1 MQKFKSVEELVNQLK
16 PEKPVYC
23 IRKNSIK
30 YAVKFF
36 LNKFPGKILYAVKT
50 NPHPEVIKTIIES
63 GVKQFDVASIE
74 EIKNIRTFSNTAKC
88 SFMHTVKSR
97 ESIKEAYFNYGVK
110 TFSLDTKDEL
120 IKIIES
126 TNNAKDLELFVR
138 VAVSNEHAE
147 IDLSKKFGAL
157 TSEAIGLLRLVKQHA
172 KKIGLSFHVGS
183 QCMHPISYSKG
194 INEIGNIIKKTKII
208 PDYINVGGGFPTIY
222 PDLIPQ
228 SLDNYFN
235 EINKSLENLK
245 LEKLPEIICEPGR
258 AIVAESGSTIVR
270 VAVSNEHAEIDLSKK
285 FGALT
290 SEAIGLLRLVKQ
302 HAKKVGLSFHVG
314 SQCMHPISYSKGI
327 SEIGNI
333 IKKTKIIPDYI
344 NVGGGFPT
352 IYPDLIPQSLDNY
365 FNEINKSLEN
375 LKLEKLPE
383 IICEPGR
390 AIVAESG
397 STVVRVNLRKKQKLY
412 INDGTYGTL
421 FDAGTPNI
429 VFPSRMIKE
438 NSNKIISKKL
448 TAFDFF
454 GPTCDSMDY
463 MKGPF
468 LLPNNIKE
476 NDYVELGQLGAY
488 GLTFR
493 TQFNGYYSN
502 EIYEVEDN
510 PIMTMYD
517 KDINKANMVA

>member
-1 MQKFKSVEELVNQLK
+1 MQKFKSVEDLISQLK
-16 PEKPVYC
+16 PDKPVYC
-23 IRKNSIK
+23 IRKNSVLS
-30 YAVKFF
+30 ASKFF
-36 LNKFPGKILYAVKT
+36 QKRFPGKILYAVKT
-50 NPHPEVIKTIIES
+50 NPHPTVIKTLIKS
-63 GVKQFDVASIE
+63 GIDQFDVASIE
-74 EIKNIRTFSNTAKC
+74 EIKTVRKFSQSTKC

-97 ESIKEAYFNYGVK
+97 ESISEAYFKYGIK

-126 TNNAKDLELFVR
+126 TSNAKDLELFVR
-138 VAVSNEHAE
+138 VSVSNEHAE

-157 TSEAIGLLRLVKQHA
+157 NSEAVGLLRLVKQHA

-183 QCMHPISYSKG
+183 QCMHPISYAKG
-194 INEIGNIIKKTKII
+194 ITEIGNIIKKTKII

-228 SLDNYFN
+228 SLENYFD
-235 EINKSLENLK
+235 EIKKGLKNLK
-245 LEKLPEIICEPGR
+245 LDNLPEIICEPGR
-258 AIVAESGSTIVR
+258 ALVAESGSTI
-270 VAVSNEHAEIDLSKK
+270 
-285 FGALT
+285 
-290 SEAIGLLRLVKQ
+290 
-302 HAKKVGLSFHVG
+302 
-314 SQCMHPISYSKGI
+314 
-327 SEIGNI
+327 
-333 IKKTKIIPDYI
+333 
-344 NVGGGFPT
+344 
-352 IYPDLIPQSLDNY
+352 
-365 FNEINKSLEN
+365 
-375 LKLEKLPE
+375 
-383 IICEPGR
+383 
-390 AIVAESG
+390 
-397 STVVRVNLRKKQKLY
+397 VRVNLRKKQKLY

-429 VFPSRMIKE
+429 VFPSKMIKDY
-438 NSNKIISKKL
+438 SNKIISKKL

-476 NDYVELGQLGAY
+476 NDYIELGQLGSY

-510 PIMTMYD
+510 PIMSLYS
-517 KDINKANMVA
+517 KDINKATLVA

>member
-1 MQKFKSVEELVNQLK
+1 VQKFKSVEDLINQLK

-23 IRKNSIK
+23 IRKSSIES
-30 YAVKFF
+30 AVKFF
-36 LNKFPGKILYAVKT
+36 LKKFPGDVLYAVKT
-50 NPHPEVIKTIIES
+50 NPHPEVIKSVINSGIE
-63 GVKQFDVASIE
+63 QFDVASIE
-74 EIKNIRTFSNTAKC
+74 EIKSIRSFSQNAKC
-88 SFMHTVKSR
+88 SYMHTVKSR

-126 TNNAKDLELFVR
+126 TNRAKDLELFVR

-157 TSEAIGLLRLVKQHA
+157 SSEAIGLTRLAKQHA
-172 KKIGLSFHVGS
+172 KKI
-183 QCMHPISYSKG
+183 
-194 INEIGNIIKKTKII
+194 
-208 PDYINVGGGFPTIY
+208 
-222 PDLIPQ
+222 
-228 SLDNYFN
+228 
-235 EINKSLENLK
+235 
-245 LEKLPEIICEPGR
+245 
-258 AIVAESGSTIVR
+258 
-270 VAVSNEHAEIDLSKK
+270 
-285 FGALT
+285 
-290 SEAIGLLRLVKQ
+290 
-302 HAKKVGLSFHVG
+302 GLSFHVG

-333 IKKTKIIPDYI
+333 IKKTKIVPDYLNI
-344 NVGGGFPT
+344 GGGFPT
-352 IYPDLIPQSLDNY
+352 IYPDLIPQSLNGY
-365 FNEINKSLEN
+365 FNEIKKSLEN
-375 LKLEKLPE
+375 LKLEKLPK
-383 IICEPGR
+383 IMCEPGR
-390 AIVAESG
+390 ALVAESG
-397 STVVRVNLRKKQKLY
+397 STIVKVNLRKKQKLY

-429 VFPSRMIKE
+429 VFPSKMIKE

-468 LLPNNIKE
+468 LLPNNLKE
-476 NDYVELGQLGAY
+476 NDYIELGQLGAY

-493 TQFNGYYSN
+493 TKFNGYYSN
-502 EIYEVEDN
+502 EIYEVADK

-517 KDINKANMVA
+517 KDSDKANMVA